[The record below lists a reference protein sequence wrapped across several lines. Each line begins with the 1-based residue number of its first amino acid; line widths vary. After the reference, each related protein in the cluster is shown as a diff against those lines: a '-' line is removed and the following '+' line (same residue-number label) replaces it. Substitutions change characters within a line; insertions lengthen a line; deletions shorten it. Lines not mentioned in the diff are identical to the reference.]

1 MRFSSKQIVYGGLLA
16 IAVVALVIDRIFFAE
31 PSKAQ
36 ASPELPGK
44 LEPPPAV
51 SVAPVAE
58 PADGLISEHLNSI
71 PAVDLKAMP
80 DAFAPS
86 KAWIL
91 ATQPP
96 PPPPL
101 PAPPPDKVD
110 HRAAEFVAAHKLSAL
125 LKSHNGGAAV
135 IDGEMV
141 RVGETLDGYTLTA
154 VQGGSAR
161 FTNGSSVVDL
171 TMDQ

>member
-1 MRFSSKQIVYGGLLA
+1 MKVNSKQVVYGGLLA

-36 ASPELPGK
+36 GSPELPSK
-44 LEPPPAV
+44 PEPPVAV
-51 SVAPVAE
+51 SVAAPAE

-71 PAVDLKAMP
+71 PAVDLKVMP

-96 PPPPL
+96 PPPL
-101 PAPPPDKVD
+101 PAPVPDKVD
-110 HRAAEFVAAHKLSAL
+110 HRAAEFAAAHKLSAL

-154 VQGGSAR
+154 VEGSSAR
-161 FTNGSSVVDL
+161 FINGSSVVDL